1 MVDVI
6 FALIGLTVLAI
17 AVAAIAS
24 TSTEPLVESERFRPR
39 PLRAALGVAFV
50 VVVLVSAGLVRT
62 ETLYRTVEDADA
74 ALLSHPA
81 DALALARRVTAS
93 ASDLVPAWWVQTAAA
108 AATNDLDGAIEA
120 ARKAAGSERFG
131 QAWMTVAILASLQG
145 DRATELDAIARATA
159 GPPVDP
165 IVELNVSALRDA
177 AGDKAGAED
186 AASRLLEVQPDIE
199 PVVRARSPEVAAA
212 IAAARSSAAQ
222 GRLAAGDPRSAF
234 LIALSGDDRQLSD
247 DLLAAVA
254 DQGDPD
260 WSQVVEAW
268 FGDAAARKA
277 IDFGRP
283 IRPDLR
289 PGVLGMAPRRA

>member
-1 MVDVI
+1 
-6 FALIGLTVLAI
+6 
-17 AVAAIAS
+17 
-24 TSTEPLVESERFRPR
+24 
-39 PLRAALGVAFV
+39 
-50 VVVLVSAGLVRT
+50 
-62 ETLYRTVEDADA
+62 
-74 ALLSHPA
+74 
-81 DALALARRVTAS
+81 
-93 ASDLVPAWWVQTAAA
+93 
-108 AATNDLDGAIEA
+108 
-120 ARKAAGSERFG
+120 
-131 QAWMTVAILASLQG
+131 MTVAILASLQG

-165 IVELNVSALRDA
+165 IVELNVTALRDA

-199 PVVRARSPEVAAA
+199 PVVRARSPEVAAS
-212 IAAARSSAAQ
+212 IAAARSAAAQ
-222 GRLAAGDPRSAF
+222 GKLAAGDPRSAF

-277 IDFGRP
+277 IDSAARSDPTFDRAFWAWRLAGRDCDRAAMSYWERAMKILYSFPTSATTPRKLGVVPLDGTRALPDRYPTYVWLQDSPKHPYVPGTLTFSKGRP
-283 IRPDLR
+283 ICTPA
-289 PGVLGMAPRRA
+289 GS